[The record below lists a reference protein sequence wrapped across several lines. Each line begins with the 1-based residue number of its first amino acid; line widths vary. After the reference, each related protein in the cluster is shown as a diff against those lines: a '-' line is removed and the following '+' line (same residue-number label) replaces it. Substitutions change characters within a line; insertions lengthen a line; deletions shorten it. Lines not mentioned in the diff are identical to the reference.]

1 MNIEFHSKRS
11 LGAGEG
17 SGAFRAVLPWVALVF
32 AVAFCGRP
40 GPDEVIIRQP
50 DLFPEGVQY
59 SSRYNIWLITS
70 LRRGLVHQVKDDG
83 TIKPLIRDDS
93 TLVSTI
99 GIHVDESRDRV
110 LVANSDPGVGERTTP
125 ETQRQLAGLGIY
137 RLSTGEK
144 ITYTNLGALRPEYEH
159 FANDIALDGA
169 GNAYVTDSYS
179 PIIYKV
185 TPEGA
190 ASVLIENSRFIGEGF
205 GLNGIAF
212 HRNNFLI
219 VAKMD
224 EGILF
229 KVPLSNPDNF
239 SRIEL
244 DRTLPGAD
252 GIFWTITGDLVVI
265 ANEPTD
271 TVFLVKSTDGW
282 SSGRVAGEMK
292 TGDVYATTGVARGNR
307 NYVLYARLNRLFAGQ
322 LPVEE
327 FSIRKVKF

>member
-1 MNIEFHSKRS
+1 
-11 LGAGEG
+11 
-17 SGAFRAVLPWVALVF
+17 LPLV
-32 AVAFCGRP
+32 VTFCGQP
-40 GPDEVIIRQP
+40 GPDVVSIRQT

-59 SSRYNIWLITS
+59 SSRYQVWLVTS
-70 LRRGLVHQVKDDG
+70 LRRGLVNQVKDDG
-83 TIKPLIRDDS
+83 TIKPLIRDDA

-99 GIHVDESRDRV
+99 GLRVDQGRDRV
-110 LVANSDPGVGERTTP
+110 LVANSDPGVGERTNP
-125 ETQRQLAGLGIY
+125 GTQRKLAGLGIY

-144 ITYTNLGALRPEYEH
+144 IAYANLGALRPDYEH

-179 PIIYKV
+179 PIVYKV
-185 TPEGA
+185 TPEGT

-265 ANEPTD
+265 ANEPTNA
-271 TVFLVKSTDGW
+271 VFLVKSTDGW
-282 SSGRVAGEMK
+282 NSGRVAGEMQ
-292 TGDVYATTGVARGNR
+292 TGDVYATTGVVRGNA